1 MKMNEILNIKEKKGN
16 EKLKLLYINKI
27 LKNKYI

>member
-1 MKMNEILNIKEKKGN
+1 MKMKKSIKKKKKKGN

-27 LKNKYI
+27 LNK

>member
-1 MKMNEILNIKEKKGN
+1 MKMKKSINIKEKKGN

-27 LKNKYI
+27 LNK

>member
-1 MKMNEILNIKEKKGN
+1 MKMKKNINIKEKKGN

-27 LKNKYI
+27 LNKYI

>member
-1 MKMNEILNIKEKKGN
+1 MKMKKNINIKEKKGN

-27 LKNKYI
+27 LNK

>member
-1 MKMNEILNIKEKKGN
+1 MKMKKSINIKEKKGN

>member
-1 MKMNEILNIKEKKGN
+1 MKMKKSINIKGKKGN

-27 LKNKYI
+27 LNK

>member
-1 MKMNEILNIKEKKGN
+1 MKMKKNINIKEKKGN